1 MGRLRPT
8 GPLAP
13 PVRPQTS
20 RYRSSHALVALL
32 VLLASAFVALGV
44 AGPALA
50 QSDCGRKVLEDWYD
64 NGRVDKLYPPNC
76 YEDAIDQI
84 PRDLGP
90 YVDAEEVISR
100 ALQSALNNELAP
112 GGCDPTPDGTGNDCR
127 EALGPSDGS
136 NGSGGNPGDPEAAPE
151 VDPSGASSIPVP
163 LIVLGGMSV
172 ALLAA
177 GGLGYLSRRRLN
189 AETGSPD
196 DDLPPV

>member
-1 MGRLRPT
+1 MGKLRPT
-8 GPLAP
+8 GPPAP
-13 PVRPQTS
+13 PVRPHTP
-20 RYRSSHALVALL
+20 RYRSSPALVALL
-32 VLLASAFVALGV
+32 VVLASAFIALGA

-50 QSDCGRKVLEDWYD
+50 QENCGKKVLEDWYD
-64 NGRVDKLYPPNC
+64 NGRVDKLYPTYC

-90 YVDAEEVISR
+90 YVDAEEVITR
-100 ALQSALNNELAP
+100 ALQSALNDELAP
-112 GGCDPTPDGTGNDCR
+112 GGCDPTPDGIGNDCR
-127 EALGPSDGS
+127 EIPGGG
-136 NGSGGNPGDPEAAPE
+136 GSGGGPGGPEAAPE

-189 AETGSPD
+189 AETGEPD
-196 DDLPPV
+196 DALPPV